1 LDLTRGRSRRE
12 RARERRGDEASSRR
26 ALVISALRERF
37 YDADVVHEQPSA
49 AAQRERPR
57 GRARRRAA
65 ISSAVA
71 ARRRPGREPPLRAAL
86 RRRHSHVWKRRV
98 RLLRRRVPRPRLRR
112 HRAKR
117 ECATSTRSCQHI
129 RSPAIF
135 RRRRCCSKSDKQ
147 KKREPRAR
155 VAACPPAAADA
166 AAADTARAASP
177 RGIAR
182 AKKKSRRRMQVRPE
196 PPTRELPS
204 SSHTA
209 YPFTA
214 NGGRFAL
221 LGFPPDAIP
230 ASATATTA
238 PLRERPLRTAGLKR
252 SRDR

>member
-135 RRRRCCSKSDKQ
+135 RRRRCCSKSDTS
-147 KKREPRAR
+147 KKSANRAR
-155 VAACPPAAADA
+155 
-166 AAADTARAASP
+166 ASP
-177 RGIAR
+177 RAH
-182 AKKKSRRRMQVRPE
+182 PP
-196 PPTRELPS
+196 PPTPPPPTPRAPRVPGASRAPKKNLAGGCKFDRSPQPGNSPAALTQPIPSLPTADGLRCSVSRLTRFPPLQPPRPLPS
-204 SSHTA
+204 GSDRC
-209 YPFTA
+209 
-214 NGGRFAL
+214 G
-221 LGFPPDAIP
+221 
-230 ASATATTA
+230 
-238 PLRERPLRTAGLKR
+238 PLA
-252 SRDR
+252 

>member
-182 AKKKSRRRMQVRPE
+182 AKKKYLAGGCKFDRSPQPGNSPAALTQPIPSLPTADGLRCSVSRLTRFPPLQPPRP
-196 PPTRELPS
+196 LPS
-204 SSHTA
+204 GSDRC
-209 YPFTA
+209 
-214 NGGRFAL
+214 G
-221 LGFPPDAIP
+221 
-230 ASATATTA
+230 
-238 PLRERPLRTAGLKR
+238 PLA
-252 SRDR
+252 

>member
-1 LDLTRGRSRRE
+1 MDLTRGRSRRE

-155 VAACPPAAADA
+155 VAACPPRRRRRRRRRHRARRESPGHRARQKKISQADA
-166 AAADTARAASP
+166 SSTGAPNQGTPQQLSHSLSLHCQRRTVCAA
-177 RGIAR
+177 
-182 AKKKSRRRMQVRPE
+182 
-196 PPTRELPS
+196 
-204 SSHTA
+204 
-209 YPFTA
+209 
-214 NGGRFAL
+214 RF
-221 LGFPPDAIP
+221 P
-230 ASATATTA
+230 A
-238 PLRERPLRTAGLKR
+238 
-252 SRDR
+252 